1 MYLCFVDLSKAYDS
15 VNHTAL
21 VAILRSYGVPHQV
34 VDIIQELYTGTECHV
49 RTADG
54 VSEDFQV
61 KTGVRQGCVLS
72 TMLFNCVMDRI
83 LKEATDLLGGGLH
96 IEYISDGSLFLSYW
110 SITTASTCILNVL
123 HTDYVI
129 LVAETRRELQHM
141 LDIVD
146 RACARWGMQI
156 SMSKTKIHAVEEQTT
171 DQWTTNHPSIHH
183 TAGATAGENRAPN
196 AMRWGRV
203 SR

>member
-1 MYLCFVDLSKAYDS
+1 MGCP
-15 VNHTAL
+15 
-21 VAILRSYGVPHQV
+21 IRWM
-34 VDIIQELYTGTECHV
+34 DIIQELYTGTECHV
-49 RTADG
+49 RTADS

-61 KTGVRQGCVLS
+61 KMGVRQGFVLS
-72 TMLFNCVMDRI
+72 PLLFNCVMDRI

-96 IEYISDGSLFLSYW
+96 NKYTSVGGLFLSYQ

>member
-21 VAILRSYGVPHQV
+21 VCHPEIIWGAPLGGG
-34 VDIIQELYTGTECHV
+34 IIQELYTGTECHV

-83 LKEATDLLGGGLH
+83 LKEATDLLGGVLH
-96 IEYISDGSLFLSYW
+96 IEYTSDGSLFLSYW
-110 SITTASTCILNVL
+110 SITTASTCIQNVL
-123 HTDYVI
+123 
-129 LVAETRRELQHM
+129 AETRRELQHM

-156 SMSKTKIHAVEEQTT
+156 SVNTTKILAVEEQTA

-183 TAGATAGENRAPN
+183 TAVVSAGENRVFLLP
-196 AMRWGRV
+196 WQ
-203 SR
+203 

>member
-1 MYLCFVDLSKAYDS
+1 MDLCFVDLSKAYDS

-21 VAILRSYGVPHQV
+21 VAILRWYGMPHQV

-49 RTADG
+49 RTADD

-61 KTGVRQGCVLS
+61 KMGVRQGCVLS
-72 TMLFNCVMDRI
+72 LLFNCVTDRI
-83 LKEATDLLGGGLH
+83 LKEATNLLGGGLH
-96 IEYISDGSLFLSYW
+96 IEYTSDGCLFLSYR
-110 SITTASTCILNVL
+110 SITTDSTCIQNVL
-123 HTDYVI
+123 HIDDLT
-129 LVAETRRELQHM
+129 LVAKTRRELQHM

-183 TAGATAGENRAPN
+183 TTGASTGENRVFLLP
-196 AMRWGRV
+196 WQ
-203 SR
+203 